1 MKKKSQAAL
10 YFQSSNLLLKLLIGL
25 KWRLLFREHI
35 PKITIP
41 RKNTINFRVGG
52 LGQLA
57 SLGYGGGGV
66 KVEGVGAVTDNM
78 LNIWEDLP

>member
-10 YFQSSNLLLKLLIGL
+10 YFQSSNLLVKLLIGL

-35 PKITIP
+35 PKITKP
-41 RKNTINFRVGG
+41 RKNTINFRGG
-52 LGQLA
+52 RGQLA

-66 KVEGVGAVTDNM
+66 KVEGVGAVTYNM